1 MKTKPL
7 SICVAALVA
16 SLVLATGAF
25 AEDAIVRTTTTSSA
39 GAIEQFVPNSEIVL
53 RSETSTAPVR
63 YSVTRETQFVDDA
76 GIPVAIER
84 ITSGVPVNVEY
95 VRSGDRMVV
104 SRVIVRRAAAP
115 AAVERHTTT
124 TTTTSRELTH
134 DEKERLEKEREAEKE
149 RAEKVREAN
158 KEYRKALK
166 DD

>member
-1 MKTKPL
+1 MNTKPL
-7 SICVAALVA
+7 SSCAAALVA
-16 SLVLATGAF
+16 SVVLATGAF
-25 AEDAIVRTTTTSSA
+25 AEDAIVRTTSTSSA

-76 GIPVAIER
+76 GTPVSVER

-95 VRSGDRMVV
+95 VRTGDRMVV
-104 SRVIVRRAAAP
+104 SRVIVRRAVAP

-134 DEKERLEKEREAEKE
+134 DEKERLEDARDAAKE
-149 RAEKVREAN
+149 RAEKIREAN
-158 KEYRKALK
+158 KEYREKLN